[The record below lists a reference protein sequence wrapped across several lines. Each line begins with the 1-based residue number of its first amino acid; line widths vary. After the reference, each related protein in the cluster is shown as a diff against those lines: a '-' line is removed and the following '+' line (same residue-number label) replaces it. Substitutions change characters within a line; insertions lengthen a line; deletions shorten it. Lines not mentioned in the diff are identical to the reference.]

1 MGLSA
6 CGVRASVFTESN
18 KVATWVDETLNSV
31 ASKLE
36 HSAQTFPEFQTDKIV
51 SLHTCS
57 LYTCARLESSA
68 LYWWGI
74 MPFGQRKK
82 MLEKT
87 KKKKTKDGSFTS
99 DVSAGSLVSKNIYCK
114 YYKGSDARDVS
125 AGYPVIKSVLRFDVD
140 VCECTDV

>member
-1 MGLSA
+1 MLFLQNPSIRHPKVIPLGLQNERIMGLSA

-18 KVATWVDETLNSV
+18 KVATWVDDTLNSV

-36 HSAQTFPEFQTDKIV
+36 HQAQTFPEFQTDKIV

-87 KKKKTKDGSFTS
+87 KKKKSKDGSVCS
-99 DVSAGSLVSKNIYCK
+99 DMAAGSLVS
-114 YYKGSDARDVS
+114 
-125 AGYPVIKSVLRFDVD
+125 
-140 VCECTDV
+140 

>member
-1 MGLSA
+1 MIPLGLQNERIMGLSA

-18 KVATWVDETLNSV
+18 KVATWVDDTLNSV

-36 HSAQTFPEFQTDKIV
+36 HPAQTFPEFQTDKIV

-87 KKKKTKDGSFTS
+87 KKKKSKDGSVCS
-99 DVSAGSLVSKNIYCK
+99 DMAAGSLVS
-114 YYKGSDARDVS
+114 
-125 AGYPVIKSVLRFDVD
+125 
-140 VCECTDV
+140 